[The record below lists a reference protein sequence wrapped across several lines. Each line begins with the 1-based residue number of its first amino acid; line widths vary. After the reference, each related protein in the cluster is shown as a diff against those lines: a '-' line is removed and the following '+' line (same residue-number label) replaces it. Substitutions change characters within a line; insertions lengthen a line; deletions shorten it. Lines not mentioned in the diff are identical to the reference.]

1 MNQHFNYHDGQLQC
15 EQVGLDA
22 VANAVGTPA
31 YVYSRA
37 AIEGNFKA
45 YQQALAGRRHLICYA
60 VKANSNIAVI
70 NLLAELGAGFDIVS
84 GGELARV
91 IAAGGDPG
99 KIVFSG
105 VCKAPDAM
113 LAALK
118 ANIRC
123 FNVESA
129 AELETLS
136 EIAQGMGKVA
146 SISLRVNPDV
156 DANTH
161 PYISTGLKENK
172 FGVDIDEA
180 LEIYRRAA
188 ELPGV
193 NPVGL
198 DCHIGS
204 QLTEI
209 APFTDALDRLLALMN
224 DIEAI
229 GIQLAH
235 LDLGGGLGV
244 RYKDETVPSVDDYI
258 EALVARLGKR
268 DIELLFEPGRSIVA
282 MAGVLLTRVNYLK
295 CTPHQNFAL
304 VDAAMNDLI
313 RPALYGAWQ
322 DIVPTQPRSGDEK
335 TWDVVGPVCETGDF
349 LGKARKLSLKPN
361 DLLAVTG
368 AGAYGFTMASN
379 YNTRPRAV
387 EVMIDGAE
395 MHIIRRRERL
405 ETLWQDETI
414 LPGAGQ

>member
-1 MNQHFNYHDGQLQC
+1 M
-15 EQVGLDA
+15 V
-22 VANAVGTPA
+22 
-31 YVYSRA
+31 S
-37 AIEGNFKA
+37 
-45 YQQALAGRRHLICYA
+45 AL
-60 VKANSNIAVI
+60 
-70 NLLAELGAGFDIVS
+70 E
-84 GGELARV
+84 
-91 IAAGGDPG
+91 
-99 KIVFSG
+99 
-105 VCKAPDAM
+105 
-113 LAALK
+113 

-146 SISLRVNPDV
+146 PISLRVNPDV

-180 LEIYRRAA
+180 LGIYRRAV

-224 DIEAI
+224 DVEAI
-229 GIQLAH
+229 GVQLAH

-244 RYKDETVPSVDDYI
+244 RYTDEKVPSVGDYI
-258 EALVARLGKR
+258 DALVARLGDR

-322 DIVPTQPRSGDEK
+322 DIVPTQPHGGDEK

-387 EVMIDGAE
+387 EVMIDGTE

-405 ETLWQDETI
+405 ESLWQDETL
-414 LPGAGQ
+414 LPGATQ

>member
-1 MNQHFNYHDGQLQC
+1 MTQHFNYRDGQLQC
-15 EQVGLDA
+15 EQVALDA
-22 VANAVGTPA
+22 IADVVGTPA

-37 AIEGNFKA
+37 TIEDNFKA

-70 NLLAELGAGFDIVS
+70 NLLARLGAGFDIVS

-91 IAAGGDPG
+91 IAAGGDPS

-105 VCKAPDAM
+105 VCKAPEEM
-113 LAALK
+113 VSALE

-146 SISLRVNPDV
+146 PISLRVNPDV

-180 LEIYRRAA
+180 LGIYRRAV

-224 DIEAI
+224 DVEAI
-229 GIQLAH
+229 GVQLAH

-244 RYKDETVPSVDDYI
+244 RYTDEKVPSVGDYI
-258 EALVARLGKR
+258 DALVARLGDR

-322 DIVPTQPRSGDEK
+322 DIVPTQPHSGDEK

-387 EVMIDGAE
+387 EVMIDGTE

-405 ETLWQDETI
+405 ESLWQDETL
-414 LPGAGQ
+414 LPGATQ

>member
-1 MNQHFNYHDGQLQC
+1 MTQHFSYRNGQLQC
-15 EQVGLDA
+15 EQVALDA
-22 VANAVGTPA
+22 VADAVGTPA

-37 AIEGNFKA
+37 TIEDNFKA

-70 NLLAELGAGFDIVS
+70 NLLAKLGAGFDIVS

-91 IAAGGDPG
+91 IAAGGDPS
-99 KIVFSG
+99 KVVFSG
-105 VCKAPDAM
+105 VCKAPEEMAS
-113 LAALK
+113 ALE

-136 EIAQGMGKVA
+136 EIAHGMGKVA
-146 SISLRVNPDV
+146 PISLRVNPDV

-172 FGVDIDEA
+172 FGVDIDQA
-180 LEIYRRAA
+180 LAIYRRAV

-193 NPVGL
+193 NPIGL

-209 APFTDALDRLLALMN
+209 APFTDALDRLLALMKEV
-224 DIEAI
+224 EAT

-244 RYKDETVPSVDDYI
+244 RYTNENVPPVSDYI
-258 EALVARLGKR
+258 DALVARLGAF

-322 DIVPTQPRSGDEK
+322 DIVPTQPRSGNEK

-349 LGKARKLSLKPN
+349 LGKGRKLSLQPN

-387 EVMIDGAE
+387 EVMIDGAQ

-405 ETLWQDETI
+405 ESLWQDEAL
-414 LPGAGQ
+414 LPGAER